1 MFFCLL
7 GFGSRVLEIQHHG
20 INGRI
25 KKITFDA
32 IRWAGRT
39 HLHRMTSFQE
49 VQAALA
55 PVRSLLPVGGNLA
68 RRQPDVEILG
78 MLLSD
83 LPVTAAAFEGM
94 RKANDWVSMAVGVVA
109 VGPPGFSS
117 VPYSST
123 KKPGEKEDETKR
135 LYTLDDT
142 GRTVFST
149 FEKMKNNKDRGKR
162 APTMEVVRPE
172 GESLTVDATAILEP
186 GVCLSTFLRE
196 DIFTGP
202 SGFVVRD
209 EEDTLEVLPAGTLVY
224 MALGT
229 KNVEQAL
236 KGQMLK
242 FKKIKRCANSSEA
255 LSTSYNF
262 LPTDPAKFKQVSQE
276 SVEKY
281 PSIAKMVNVST
292 RNGMLGGV
300 CNVNAYASYNDQK
313 NEIVLSEVCFGQS
326 EPIEVV
332 FEESTLLKNHCF
344 SDPHRMVRW
353 INIAISRK
361 AVGVLVLSKSSYS
374 EEGDSLSYVGAAMN
388 IDINQVLAMP
398 DIFSM
403 NNESDTRAFKS
414 AYLINDVFVWSPEN
428 ALMSNQEKERHIVF
442 ALRMKKSILQ
452 EPWNESEASLFL
464 TDGCKGGFNAL
475 SVYAVEK
482 IPTALS
488 NNTDEWHVLAR
499 LIAEPQK
506 LASEDIDIPFSKKM
520 VLSVQI
526 HTQNRGTTVSKRK
539 RPDMCVEDEKDN
551 VQDYLEV

>member
-1 MFFCLL
+1 
-7 GFGSRVLEIQHHG
+7 
-20 INGRI
+20 
-25 KKITFDA
+25 
-32 IRWAGRT
+32 
-39 HLHRMTSFQE
+39 MTSFHE

-55 PVRSLLPVGGNLA
+55 PMRPPATVGSNLA
-68 RRQPDVEILG
+68 RRQPDVEVLG

-83 LPVTAAAFEGM
+83 LPATAAAFEGM
-94 RKANDWVSMAVGVVA
+94 RKANDWVSMSVGVVA

-123 KKPGEKEDETKR
+123 KKPGEKEDEAKR

-162 APTMEVVRPE
+162 VPTMEVARPD
-172 GESLTVDATAILEP
+172 GESLTVDATAVLEP

-196 DIFTGP
+196 DTFTGA
-202 SGFVVRD
+202 SGFIVQD
-209 EEDTLEVLPAGTLVY
+209 EGDTLEVLPAGTLVY

-242 FKKIKRCANSSEA
+242 FKKLKRCLNSSDA

-262 LPTDPAKFKQVSQE
+262 LPPDLARFKQVCQD

-281 PSIAKMVNVST
+281 PSIAKMVNGST
-292 RNGMLGGV
+292 RNGMLGGL
-300 CNVNAYASYNDQK
+300 CNPNAFASYNDQK
-313 NEIVLSEVCFGQS
+313 NEIVLSELSLGQT

-332 FEESTLLKNHCF
+332 FEVGKLLQNHCF

-353 INIAISRK
+353 INIAIAMR
-361 AVGVLVLSKSSYS
+361 AVGVLLLSKSSYS

-388 IDINQVLAMP
+388 IDINQVFAMP
-398 DIFSM
+398 DVFSM
-403 NNESDTRAFKS
+403 NDESDTRAFKS

-428 ALMSNQEKERHIVF
+428 ALMPSQEKERQIVF

-452 EPWNESEASLFL
+452 EPWNEGEASLFL
-464 TDGCKGGFNAL
+464 TDGCKGSFNAL

-526 HTQNRGTTVSKRK
+526 HTQNRGTTMSKRK
-539 RPDMCVEDEKDN
+539 RPDMYVEDEKDN
-551 VQDYLEV
+551 VDDYMEV